1 MLNGESVLLWT
12 QQCICKHAVMI
23 EGVGPL
29 YWQQMSPTLGSKA
42 QLLSANYLLVLQTR
56 IFNSPN
62 YGKLK
67 TELIHAQYA

>member
-1 MLNGESVLLWT
+1 
-12 QQCICKHAVMI
+12 MI

-42 QLLSANYLLVLQTR
+42 QLLSANYLLLLQN
-56 IFNSPN
+56 FNSPN
-62 YGKLK
+62 YAKLK